1 MQGEFKEIAKLF
13 RECADIL
20 DEVEDC
26 EDEEKVDELC
36 ARFAIKLLKAQG
48 LMQQ

>member
-1 MQGEFKEIAKLF
+1 MKHDLKKIAQLF

>member
-1 MQGEFKEIAKLF
+1 MKHDLKKIAQLF

-26 EDEEKVDELC
+26 EDEEKAEELY
-36 ARFAIKLLKAQG
+36 ARFAIKLLKAQR
-48 LMQQ
+48 LIQQ